1 MKKLISLAICLA
13 MVLAFSVSGFAAAII
28 KPGVVLKDPAV
39 VTEFKEM
46 VDAIGEVTLEDKDAI
61 EAAEAFYD
69 ENNLGKYVMEGMR
82 QNATCIAAY
91 ETLTAAR
98 EAYDALVA
106 NQGSSEVAPGGDS
119 SSEVAPGGGSS
130 SEVAPGGDGSSEVAP
145 GGDGSSEVAPGGDGS
160 SEVAPG
166 GDSGAETPDT
176 PDTPVEPEKP
186 ARDPKTLTVGERAFT
201 AAGDKWLYNEA
212 VTKTDAAKYSMIIFD
227 KGFEGTFETNEY
239 GAAVVL
245 NEYGEL
251 VKIYDGA
258 NIGFWTVEGKA
269 ATTTITKANFASLA
283 FSELEDGELLIIFP
297 NDGVN
302 DKDSARTFA
311 LGLRNAGTSNP
322 SECGKTCTLTGF
334 TFKTRPV
341 NPPVDD
347 PIDPPVDPIDPTGDS
362 TFVVFALVALS
373 MTGLVVLT
381 SKKRAF

>member
-119 SSEVAPGGGSS
+119 SSEVAPGGGS
-130 SEVAPGGDGSSEVAP
+130 SSEVAP

>member
-13 MVLAFSVSGFAAAII
+13 MVLAFSASAFA
-28 KPGVVLKDPAV
+28 KPIGGLVVKDPAA
-39 VTEFKEM
+39 VTEFKQM

-69 ENNLGKYVMEGMR
+69 ENNLGKYVMDGMR
-82 QNATCIAAY
+82 QNANCVAAY
-91 ETLTAAR
+91 ETLVAAR
-98 EAYDALVA
+98 EAYDTLVA
-106 NQGSSEVAPGGDS
+106 NQGTSDTPAGGN
-119 SSEVAPGGGSS
+119 
-130 SEVAPGGDGSSEVAP
+130 
-145 GGDGSSEVAPGGDGS
+145 
-160 SEVAPG
+160 
-166 GDSGAETPDT
+166 SGAET

-186 ARDPKTLTVGERAFT
+186 AREPKTLTVGERAFT
-201 AAGDKWLYNEA
+201 AAGDKWLYNETF
-212 VTKTDAAKYSMIIFD
+212 TKAETANYKMIILD
-227 KGFEGTFETNEY
+227 KNFTGTFETNEY

-341 NPPVDD
+341 NPPVED
-347 PIDPPVDPIDPTGDS
+347 PIDPPVDPIDPTGDT
-362 TFVVFALVALS
+362 TFVIFALVALS